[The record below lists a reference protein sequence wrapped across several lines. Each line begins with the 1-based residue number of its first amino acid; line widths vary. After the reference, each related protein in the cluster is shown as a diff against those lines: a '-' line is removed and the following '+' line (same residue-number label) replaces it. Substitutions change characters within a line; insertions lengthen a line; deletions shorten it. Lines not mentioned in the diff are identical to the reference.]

1 MSAIDAAKTPAQPV
15 PRFRRL
21 VWLMPA
27 AFAPHIVEEYGTGFP
42 VWVEQTLGGAM
53 TGGAFLLNNA
63 VFMLILLSLTAWA
76 AWRPSPVSAFVLLSW
91 ASGNLFWNFVF
102 HLVTTVLY
110 DRYSP
115 GLMTAV
121 LLYLPVSVA
130 VAWAALNER
139 VLPRAAFAGAVS
151 IGGALM
157 LLVIWV
163 GLYRMGA

>member
-1 MSAIDAAKTPAQPV
+1 MSAIDAARSPAQSIL
-15 PRFRRL
+15 RFHRL
-21 VWLMPA
+21 IWLMPA

-42 VWVEQTLGGAM
+42 TWVEQTLGGNM

-63 VFMLILLSLTAWA
+63 VFMLILLGLTAWA
-76 AWRPSPVSAFVLLSW
+76 WWRPSPASAFALLSW
-91 ASGNLFWNFVF
+91 SSGNLFWNFVF
-102 HLVTTVLY
+102 HLVTTALY
-110 DRYSP
+110 GRYSP
-115 GLMTAV
+115 GLVTAV
-121 LLYLPVSVA
+121 LLYVPVEAA

-139 VLPRAAFAGAVS
+139 VLPRAAFAGAVA